1 MSLTDDIEK
10 VLTRS
15 THDTTKH
22 QYEMLLIRAYKELVK
37 RDRWVHDSNQ
47 LKYAEATLR
56 SRKFKEWPG
65 VG

>member
-37 RDRWVHDSNQ
+37 RDRWVHDSNASE
-47 LKYAEATLR
+47 KP
-56 SRKFKEWPG
+56 KERLQ